1 MRFAVIAA
9 LIATVS
15 AAAGDACGKESGQP
29 KGNCGVTACCGRT
42 DTGAKVCSDD
52 AKGNPDAATYTSFEC
67 MERKMNGDE
76 EKASTIGVSAAVI
89 AIAALYF
96 S

>member
-15 AAAGDACGKESGQP
+15 AAAGDKCGKDSGQP
-29 KGNCGVTACCGRT
+29 KGSCGVTACCGKT
-42 DTGAKVCSDD
+42 NTGDKVCSDD
-52 AKGNPDAATYTSFEC
+52 AKGNPDSATYSSFEC
-67 MERKMNGDE
+67 MERKGPGME
-76 EKASTIGVSAAVI
+76 EGASTIGVSAA
-89 AIAALYF
+89 AMALSALYF